1 MFDRCVNRR
10 LTKCRR
16 YSIVFPDRRMLT
28 SMNMRITY
36 DNFAFFFFFLLKV
49 ESHDREKR
57 FLIAKESELQ
67 DAVQSLQKELGQYE
81 CSGWSSF
88 TYMYTVILKE
98 FQITFA
104 YSSSL
109 NEYFKKSIVFTIQ
122 F

>member
-1 MFDRCVNRR
+1 MQALLHCLPRQTDAN
-10 LTKCRR
+10 K
-16 YSIVFPDRRMLT
+16 YEHAH
-28 SMNMRITY
+28 N
-36 DNFAFFFFFLLKV
+36 NFAFFIFILKV

-67 DAVQSLQKELGQYE
+67 DAVQSLQKELGQYG